1 MLGIYFPLLPM
12 CSGVLVAEVIDDV
25 NYNDVHHPS
34 TSVVGG
40 RFVGVPGVDH
50 LLLAIFPGYIYVV
63 VDNKAGHFHHPTT
76 VVVNLPEA
84 VRVEALAAA
93 ARALGGDGPAG
104 AVDMGDGNRVA
115 ERQPK
120 EMPSG

>member
-1 MLGIYFPLLPM
+1 MGPILLRIYFPLLPL
-12 CSGVLVAEVIDDV
+12 CSVVLVAEVIDDV
-25 NYNDVHHPS
+25 NYNGVHHPS
-34 TSVVGG
+34 TFVVGS

-93 ARALGGDGPAG
+93 ARAVGGDGPAW
-104 AVDMGDGNRVA
+104 AMETA
-115 ERQPK
+115 
-120 EMPSG
+120 